1 MTELRSTG
9 DVYKDPS
16 GSTASEAPINS
27 KDQISFSVERERR
40 GVLGLASA
48 FASSGWVLGFSLMF
62 MAGFLAIFSLHLLNI
77 LAMKFPDR
85 DVSYYTVAEAYAP
98 WSRWIVDITIVVKC
112 FGVAVSYLQ
121 VAGDVLSSLIIH
133 WITSTTVTP
142 FLVRALVIAGSGLLM
157 APVCMAKSVK
167 NTFITNVLAVVTI
180 GYCVILGI
188 IYADPSA
195 GDDSA
200 GIPEGSSV
208 ASVLAKLPIFI
219 FAFTCHQNMFL
230 TANDLKRRTQKH
242 LDIII
247 VAAESTAMLLYIPAV
262 IFTYITY
269 GSAARANFMLNID
282 LGYVPVQ
289 IGYIALAIGVLCS
302 YTLQVVPTIRSLIVL
317 VTRDKEDQ
325 LSTMKR
331 RILFYSVA
339 ALCQL
344 APVAT
349 AVAVR
354 SLGVTF
360 SFVGIIG
367 SNTISYI
374 MPSFLFCTMYRKTKL
389 RKDAKYVMS
398 SLLLLLSLVLVPVCI
413 GSLIQQIITGKI

>member
-1 MTELRSTG
+1 MAELRSTG
-9 DVYKDPS
+9 DVYKNPT
-16 GSTASEAPINS
+16 GSTARW
-27 KDQISFSVERERR
+27 SVMANTMIGT

-133 WITSTTVTP
+133 WTSTSVSP

-180 GYCVILGI
+180 GYCVILGV
-188 IYADPSA
+188 IYAYPSA

-200 GIPEGSSV
+200 GVPEGSSV

-230 TANDLKRRTQKH
+230 TANDLRHRTQKH
-242 LDIII
+242 LDIVI

-262 IFTYITY
+262 IFPYLTY
-269 GSAARANFMLNID
+269 GSSAQANFVLNID

-289 IGYIALAIGVLCS
+289 IGYVALAIGVLCS

-325 LSTMKR
+325 LSTIKR

-374 MPSFLFCTMYRKTKL
+374 MPSFLFCAMYRKSKL

>member
-9 DVYKDPS
+9 DVYKDPT

-48 FASSGWVLGFSLMF
+48 FASAGWVLGFSLMF

-121 VAGDVLSSLIIH
+121 VAGDVLSSLIVH
-133 WITSTTVTP
+133 WTSTSVSP
-142 FLVRALVIAGSGLLM
+142 FLVRALVIVGSGLLM

-230 TANDLKRRTQKH
+230 TANDLRHRTRKH

-262 IFTYITY
+262 IFPYLTY
-269 GSAARANFMLNID
+269 GSSARANFMLNID

-289 IGYIALAIGVLCS
+289 IGYVALAIGVLCS
-302 YTLQVVPTIRSLIVL
+302 YTLQVVPTIRSLLVL
-317 VTRDKEDQ
+317 VTRDKEDK
-325 LSTMKR
+325 LSAIKR

-413 GSLIQQIITGKI
+413 GSLIQQIITGQI